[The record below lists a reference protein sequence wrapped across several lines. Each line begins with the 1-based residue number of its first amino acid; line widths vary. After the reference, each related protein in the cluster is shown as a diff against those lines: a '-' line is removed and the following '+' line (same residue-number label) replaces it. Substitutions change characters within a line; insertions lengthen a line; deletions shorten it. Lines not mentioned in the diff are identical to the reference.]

1 MLLSVTQ
8 HVLNRPFL
16 SPKSSEKKIGL
27 SPSVSIQVANGCSNN
42 LSSFRTLSAIPA
54 ALCTPPASAY
64 CGQSAKEA
72 A

>member
-8 HVLNRPFL
+8 HVLIRPFL
-16 SPKSSEKKIGL
+16 SPKSSEKKWL
-27 SPSVSIQVANGCSNN
+27 SASVSFQAANGCSNN
-42 LSSFRTLSAIPA
+42 LSSFRTLSAISA